1 MQSPNKPQV
10 GWPPCR
16 TFYKRSSFRTAIL
29 SLAVLLVLAFAVFV
43 FGRRALG
50 MVPRLVVKPWRKKSA
65 EASQRDRLP
74 GSWFCKRRDGAGMGC
89 WWMVVVGHLQLTK
102 ASAAATRWACTMRIR
117 CEPQPVCRHRLGAI
131 VEQFPLGKVTSAR
144 NFTNVMGFTGLFC
157 RGLHPSMEQTAISA
171 MVRIGS
177 NRTNR
182 TADIICQGETTSPF
196 QIAATRCSS
205 VPGGMLLEL
214 ELFEPFAT
222 SVDCFRRV

>member
-1 MQSPNKPQV
+1 MASLQDILQEEQFSDCHPLSGCTFGVCLCSPCLRKA
-10 GWPPCR
+10 G
-16 TFYKRSSFRTAIL
+16 
-29 SLAVLLVLAFAVFV
+29 
-43 FGRRALG
+43 LG
-50 MVPRLVVKPWRKKSA
+50 N
-65 EASQRDRLP
+65 
-74 GSWFCKRRDGAGMGC
+74 GAGMGC
-89 WWMVVVGHLQLTK
+89 EAMTPSLRLPKGIAFLAPDFVKGGMVLGWVGGWLLLAQLTK
-102 ASAAATRWACTMRIR
+102 ASAAATRWACTMQIR

-144 NFTNVMGFTGLFC
+144 NLTNVMAFTGLFC

-182 TADIICQGETTSPF
+182 TADICQGETTSPF

-214 ELFEPFAT
+214 EPFEPFAT
-222 SVDCFRRV
+222 SVDCFHRV